1 MSLESKKEA
10 RMLAKQRRLDSYNVA
25 TPEVVVTPSNDNN
38 TNARRDVA
46 RQRRLEAERAQVRR
60 QENDAKALTQDDPL
74 EETGYFQGARDYVTG
89 DKAIKEYGLE
99 GLPEFGSTDRGD
111 QGSLWNDLNRT
122 SVLDR
127 GVKKEI
133 LKKQHGDNISFEDV
147 NSDITKVFLTDPK
160 TGNTIESVL
169 DMPGFSMEDLKGL
182 GTQAAYYGGTALG
195 ATKVVG
201 KGLKS
206 MNTLAKMLGIGT
218 ASGVQEGA
226 LQTINQTAGRE
237 GYDPAAIGIATVTGL
252 ATPGLQRLGSNL
264 INSGKVRNN
273 ALLDNRDT
281 PAMFKQGQEMQDKSG
296 IDLSYAQKSGGAS
309 DAAMVNTLR
318 GIPEKQHQIDNFFAG
333 QDKQIRDKA
342 YSSLDS
348 ISKNK
353 DTLQTAGSTGRDA
366 AEGVLNNARE
376 VRKAATEDIYNRAEA
391 FGGVIDTSSIVSKG
405 NRFIAKDGA
414 KANTSLALKPYVDRI
429 KTAKGQYTQVK
440 SIIED
445 MGDDIGALDIKPK
458 VKAALTS
465 VQKSLRESL
474 EKQNPLYKEAQALY
488 AKESVAV
495 DKLKNGVIGKIAGIN
510 TDLKGASVG
519 DNIFSGANA
528 NVGQVKKLKSQLDKV
543 DPNAFK
549 DLLREHIEQGLGK
562 MPKEA
567 SSPLAFQKAIF
578 GPGITSRDL
587 VLAGLDPDARKN
599 FEWFYKVLD
608 VAGRNR
614 KLGSDTAL
622 KQGSSKSLEK
632 EGVMKTIK
640 GGFAALKEI
649 TENDRGMDVNKLN
662 KAFDSMMSTDRA
674 VVGEWQEIRRMSG
687 GLEAQLGEAV
697 KLIMRE
703 RTQE

>member
-1 MSLESKKEA
+1 M
-10 RMLAKQRRLDSYNVA
+10 
-25 TPEVVVTPSNDNN
+25 
-38 TNARRDVA
+38 
-46 RQRRLEAERAQVRR
+46 
-60 QENDAKALTQDDPL
+60 
-74 EETGYFQGARDYVTG
+74 
-89 DKAIKEYGLE
+89 
-99 GLPEFGSTDRGD
+99 
-111 QGSLWNDLNRT
+111 
-122 SVLDR
+122 
-127 GVKKEI
+127 
-133 LKKQHGDNISFEDV
+133 
-147 NSDITKVFLTDPK
+147 
-160 TGNTIESVL
+160 
-169 DMPGFSMEDLKGL
+169 
-182 GTQAAYYGGTALG
+182 
-195 ATKVVG
+195 
-201 KGLKS
+201 
-206 MNTLAKMLGIGT
+206 
-218 ASGVQEGA
+218 
-226 LQTINQTAGRE
+226 
-237 GYDPAAIGIATVTGL
+237 
-252 ATPGLQRLGSNL
+252 
-264 INSGKVRNN
+264 
-273 ALLDNRDT
+273 
-281 PAMFKQGQEMQDKSG
+281 
-296 IDLSYAQKSGGAS
+296 
-309 DAAMVNTLR
+309 
-318 GIPEKQHQIDNFFAG
+318 
-333 QDKQIRDKA
+333 
-342 YSSLDS
+342 
-348 ISKNK
+348 
-353 DTLQTAGSTGRDA
+353 
-366 AEGVLNNARE
+366 
-376 VRKAATEDIYNRAEA
+376 
-391 FGGVIDTSSIVSKG
+391 SKG

-495 DKLKNGVIGKIAGIN
+495 DKLKNGIIGKIAGIN

-528 NVGQVKKLKSQLDKV
+528 NVWQVKKLKSQLDKV

-562 MPKEA
+562 MPKDA
-567 SSPLAFQKAIF
+567 SSPLAFQKAVF
-578 GPGITSRDL
+578 GPNVNSRDL

-632 EGVMKTIK
+632 DGVMKTIK
-640 GGFAALKEI
+640 GGFAAPKEI

-674 VVGEWQEIRRMSG
+674 VVDEWQEIRRMSG